1 MEGTKTNEP
10 KPDFKKPRQASL
22 NMYVLCVHLS
32 SQQTPTS
39 LEQASAA
46 AATYAVPKW
55 LAALT
60 ATVT

>member
-1 MEGTKTNEP
+1 MPSVGANPAGDGGMAGGAGTGGEELITL
-10 KPDFKKPRQASL
+10 RSR
-22 NMYVLCVHLS
+22 
-32 SQQTPTS
+32 QTPTS

-60 ATVT
+60 AVIT